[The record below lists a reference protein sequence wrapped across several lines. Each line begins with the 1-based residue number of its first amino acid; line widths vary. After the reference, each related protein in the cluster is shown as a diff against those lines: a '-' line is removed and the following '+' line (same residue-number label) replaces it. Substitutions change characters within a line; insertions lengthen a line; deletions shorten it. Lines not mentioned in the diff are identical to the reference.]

1 MTPKTPKKRVAS
13 LRKHLLTKP
22 VYSNKRFFG
31 ILLSHIFYLHNF
43 TLLFIVSNERLRVFG
58 HRSPFPL
65 PSQRSPGPVDRDFAF
80 RTSRRSKSEF
90 RFKVKSGYQPTMT
103 QRNSVQQFYVG
114 KTIFIT
120 GGSGFMGKVLI
131 EKLLYS
137 CSDVKELIV
146 LMRPKRG
153 KSATQRVED
162 FTKLPVSQSFAKHI
176 MKIFPLRFAT
186 LININL
192 HTRCSSVS

>member
-1 MTPKTPKKRVAS
+1 
-13 LRKHLLTKP
+13 
-22 VYSNKRFFG
+22 
-31 ILLSHIFYLHNF
+31 
-43 TLLFIVSNERLRVFG
+43 
-58 HRSPFPL
+58 
-65 PSQRSPGPVDRDFAF
+65 
-80 RTSRRSKSEF
+80 
-90 RFKVKSGYQPTMT
+90 MT

-153 KSATQRVED
+153 KSTVQRVED
-162 FTKLPVSQSFAKHI
+162 FTKLPVSQSFVNEN
-176 MKIFPLRFAT
+176 FPFAALRNFNYHKFA
-186 LININL
+186 
-192 HTRCSSVS
+192 